1 MHPCRFWCSP
11 NPSNPPKLV
20 EYFGKVLPYAMTG
33 LLVVYALRN
42 TPILTGSHGIP
53 ELIACAVITLLHL
66 WKRNMLLSTAGGT
79 AVYMLLIQLVSWC
92 SRSMPGGESRQGWMR
107 NPPPNLP
114 QNRHS
119 NGYFSPHFARSSSM
133 SSTMRSESAC
143 GISAHSSRPSRIAFA
158 AAAT

>member
-1 MHPCRFWCSP
+1 VFPESKQ
-11 NPSNPPKLV
+11 PPKLV

-79 AVYMLLIQLVSWC
+79 AVYMLLIQLV
-92 SRSMPGGESRQGWMR
+92 
-107 NPPPNLP
+107 
-114 QNRHS
+114 
-119 NGYFSPHFARSSSM
+119 F
-133 SSTMRSESAC
+133 
-143 GISAHSSRPSRIAFA
+143 
-158 AAAT
+158 

>member
-1 MHPCRFWCSP
+1 MTMTAWQGILTIAAVALGTLCTRFLPFLVFPESKQ
-11 NPSNPPKLV
+11 PPKLA

-79 AVYMLLIQLVSWC
+79 AVYMLLIQLV
-92 SRSMPGGESRQGWMR
+92 
-107 NPPPNLP
+107 
-114 QNRHS
+114 
-119 NGYFSPHFARSSSM
+119 F
-133 SSTMRSESAC
+133 
-143 GISAHSSRPSRIAFA
+143 
-158 AAAT
+158 